1 MSVVTTCSSSTVA
14 RQLAQEIL
22 VRVSR
27 DGAFAERVL
36 HSRLERTP
44 LAERDRAF
52 ATELVYGTLR
62 QLTFLDASLR
72 PHMRKPL
79 TQLPEPVLAALRLGA
94 YQIMFTRVPARSA
107 VNESVGLVRRYG
119 RMTGVVNAVLRRL
132 GESAG
137 AQGHG
142 ELEARNGDNTLND
155 VATTPSDSAA
165 LSERFSHPQ
174 WLVEAMLEQR
184 GSAATDAWL
193 AANNDPAPVTLRVN
207 SSRTNRASLMDRLQA
222 AGIRCETPPTH
233 TGDTL
238 WVRRAGPVKAMPG
251 FDEGLFSVQDSAA
264 TWVGHMLGVRPGDVV
279 LDMCAAPGGK
289 ATHAAELMRD
299 KGLVLAVDRHA
310 AKTRLITDNA
320 SRLGLRCIE
329 VAAADSRDVEALQAL
344 LQSHGHSHP
353 THIILDAPCSGM
365 GTLRRNPELR
375 QKAVV
380 SESLVETQA
389 ALLDTAAALLPVG
402 GRVVYAVCTVTA
414 AEGPEQI
421 SAFLE
426 RHPDFS
432 VVPPPAML
440 DFARDDDGIRTWT
453 DVHGTDSFFATCLE
467 RTSEPAA

>member
-52 ATELVYGTLR
+52 VTELVYGTLR
-62 QLTFLDASLR
+62 HQTFLDASLCA
-72 PHMRKPL
+72 HMRKPL

-132 GESAG
+132 GECAA
-137 AQGHG
+137 AQSQ
-142 ELEARNGDNTLND
+142 LEPHNGDNTLND
-155 VATTPSDSAA
+155 IATTACDPAA

-184 GSAATDAWL
+184 GSAATGAWL

-207 SSRTNRASLMDRLQA
+207 SRRTNRASLMDRLQA

-264 TWVGHMLGVRPGDVV
+264 TWVGHMLGVQPGDVV

-320 SRLGLRCIE
+320 ARLGLRCIE
-329 VAAADSRDVEALQAL
+329 VAAVDSRDGEALQGL
-344 LQSHGHSHP
+344 LQSHGHNHP

-375 QKAVV
+375 QKADV
-380 SESLVETQA
+380 SESLVQMQA

-421 SAFLE
+421 SAFLV

-432 VVPPPAML
+432 VVPPPPML
-440 DFARDDDGIRTWT
+440 DFARDDDGMRTWT
-453 DVHGTDSFFATCLE
+453 DLHGTDSFFATCLE

>member
-36 HSRLERTP
+36 HSRLERTS

-52 ATELVYGTLR
+52 VTELVYGTLR
-62 QLTFLDASLR
+62 QQNFLDASLSA
-72 PHMRKPL
+72 HMRKPL
-79 TQLPEPVLAALRLGA
+79 SSLPDPVLAALRLGA
-94 YQIMFTRVPARSA
+94 YQILFTRVPSRSA

-132 GESAG
+132 AESAQADPTG
-137 AQGHG
+137 AQ
-142 ELEARNGDNTLND
+142 NGDTGCDMAANAQPD
-155 VATTPSDSAA
+155 PAA

-174 WLVEAMLEQR
+174 WLVEAMLELR
-184 GSAATDAWL
+184 GSAATGAWL

-207 SSRTNRASLMDRLQA
+207 SRRTNRASLMDRLQA
-222 AGIRCETPPTH
+222 AGVRCETPPAH

-238 WVRRAGPVKAMPG
+238 WVRRAGSVQALPG

-264 TWVGHMLGVRPGDVV
+264 TWVGHMLGVKPGDVV

-329 VAAADSRDVEALQAL
+329 VAAADSRDIEALQSL

-375 QKAVV
+375 QKTVL
-380 SESLVETQA
+380 SESLVAMQA

-402 GRVVYAVCTVTA
+402 GRLVYAVCTVTA

-421 SAFLE
+421 DAFVA
-426 RHPDFS
+426 RHPEFC
-432 VVPPPAML
+432 VVPPPPML
-440 DFARDDDGIRTWT
+440 DFARHDDGMRTWT
-453 DVHGTDSFFATCLE
+453 DIHGTDSFFATCLE
-467 RTSEPAA
+467 RTAASAT

>member
-52 ATELVYGTLR
+52 VTELVYGTLR
-62 QLTFLDASLR
+62 QQTFLDASLSA
-72 PHMRKPL
+72 HMRKPL
-79 TQLPEPVLAALRLGA
+79 TQLPDPVLAALRLGA

-132 GESAG
+132 GEETAKS
-137 AQGHG
+137 
-142 ELEARNGDNTLND
+142 NGDSQRD
-155 VATTPSDSAA
+155 DAQDMSDSAA
-165 LSERFSHPQ
+165 LSQRFSHPE
-174 WLVEAMLEQR
+174 WLVEAVLELR
-184 GSAATDAWL
+184 GQAATGAWL

-207 SSRTNRASLMDRLQA
+207 RSRTNRASLMDRLQA
-222 AGIRCETPPTH
+222 AGIHCESPPAH

-238 WVRRAGPVKAMPG
+238 WVRRAGPVQAMPG

-264 TWVGHMLGVRPGDVV
+264 TWVGHMLGVQPGDVV

-289 ATHAAELMRD
+289 TTHAAELMHD

-310 AKTRLITDNA
+310 SKTRLITDNA
-320 SRLGLRCIE
+320 ARLGLRCIE
-329 VAAADSRDVEALQAL
+329 VASADSRDLEALQGL
-344 LQSHGHSHP
+344 LQAHGHTHP

-375 QKAVV
+375 QKAVL
-380 SESLVETQA
+380 SASLVEMQA

-402 GRVVYAVCTVTA
+402 GRLVYAVCTVTA

-421 SAFLE
+421 KAFVA

-432 VVPPPAML
+432 VVPPPPML
-440 DFARDDDGIRTWT
+440 DFARDADGIRTWT
-453 DVHGTDSFFATCLE
+453 DLHGTDSFFATCLE